1 MDGKAAAKKG
11 AGKVKELAEHVE
23 RLTANIITGGT
34 ADHLSKAGNEML
46 TAINRTVEDMS
57 IPEET
62 KKHLLTAERE
72 ALLAVKG
79 VIDAVI
85 KEIDRVDGSGK
96 KASEKLKKIK
106 IK

>member
-11 AGKVKELAEHVE
+11 AGRVKELAEHVE
-23 RLTANIITGGT
+23 RLTANVITGGT
-34 ADHLSKAGNEML
+34 AEHLSKAGNEML
-46 TAINRTVEDMS
+46 TAINKTMGDMS
-57 IPEET
+57 IPEDT

-85 KEIDRVDGSGK
+85 KEIDRMDGGRK
-96 KASEKLKKIK
+96 PSEKLKKIK

>member
-1 MDGKAAAKKG
+1 MDGKAAARKG
-11 AGKVKELAEHVE
+11 AGKAKALAEHVE
-23 RLTANIITGGT
+23 RLTANVITGGT

-46 TAINRTVEDMS
+46 TAINKTMEDMS

-62 KKHLLTAERE
+62 KKHLLNAEKE
-72 ALLAVKG
+72 ALLAVKT

-85 KEIDRVDGSGK
+85 KEIDNFDGGGK
-96 KASEKLKKIK
+96 KPTEKLKKIK